1 MESQMGRPRKTAST
15 AGTAGGADGNLF
27 RRFALAAT
35 AIDSA
40 YRDALDELE
49 RTALLPELKEALRG
63 KLAEILRSEIT
74 SLCSGEPRDIPADYR
89 EASQRALALVQ
100 ATNDDGGEEHAAD
113 AGGAL

>member
-1 MESQMGRPRKTAST
+1 MGRPRKTPSST
-15 AGTAGGADGNLF
+15 GAAGGGDGNLF

-63 KLAEILRSEIT
+63 KLAEILRSEVAA
-74 SLCSGEPRDIPADYR
+74 LCTREPRDIPSDYQ
-89 EASQRALALVQ
+89 EVSQRALALVR
-100 ATNDDGGEEHAAD
+100 ALDDDGGDEHQSAV
-113 AGGAL
+113 GGVS

>member
-1 MESQMGRPRKTAST
+1 MGRPRKTPSITGA
-15 AGTAGGADGNLF
+15 AAGGDGNLF

-49 RTALLPELKEALRG
+49 STALLPELKEALRG

-89 EASQRALALVQ
+89 EVSQRALALVG
-100 ATNDDGGEEHAAD
+100 AINDDGGDERRAE
-113 AGGAL
+113 AGGVS

>member
-1 MESQMGRPRKTAST
+1 MGRPRKTPSST
-15 AGTAGGADGNLF
+15 GAAGGGDGNLF

-74 SLCSGEPRDIPADYR
+74 ALCSGEPRDIPADYR
-89 EASQRALALVQ
+89 DASQRALALVQ
-100 ATNDDGGEEHAAD
+100 GLTTEGDEKHTAD
-113 AGGAL
+113 AEGAL